1 MDNRYYRTLLER
13 MDEPGLQRRTDFA
26 SGYEAIYKDDVF
38 VCGDGDVPE
47 NADLVEKLTVKPHLV
62 LFGCGHVGKAL
73 YDLAVIQDMR
83 TTVLDCREGL
93 LTDERYPEA
102 ERICGE
108 YDDLLKREYDG
119 FYSPYYC
126 IFTHGHIHDADC
138 LYYALTHRRS
148 YIGMIG
154 SASKIAHCMQEMRDR
169 GISEL
174 QLKEVHSPIGLAIN
188 AVTPQEIAV
197 AIMAEIISVFRSDKK
212 AVDIDPHVIARA
224 AVEQGIMVRIIGKTG
239 SAPRAEGS
247 MMFVTGNSVCGTV
260 GGGAIERHAIERAKQ
275 MLSDGEQCLLEKHD
289 ISGKDKLGMICGGT
303 NTLLYKLVEHDKAGT
318 EN

>member
-1 MDNRYYRTLLER
+1 MDNRYYRTLLET
-13 MDEPGLQRRTDFA
+13 MDEPGLQRRTDFD
-26 SGYEAIYKDDVF
+26 SGCEAIYRDDVF
-38 VCGDGDVPE
+38 LCGDGELPSD
-47 NADLVEKLTVKPHLV
+47 ADLIEKLTVKPHLV

-93 LTDERYPEA
+93 LTAERYPEA

-108 YDDLLKREYDG
+108 YEDLLKREYDG

-138 LYYALTHRRS
+138 LYYALTHRHS

-154 SASKIAHCMQEMRDR
+154 SASKIEHCLQEMRDR
-169 GISEL
+169 GIREL
-174 QLKEVHSPIGLAIN
+174 MLREVHSPIGLAIN

-197 AIMAEIISVFRSDKK
+197 AIMAEIISVFRADKK

-224 AVEQGIMVRIIGKTG
+224 AVEQGVMVRIIGKTG

-275 MLSDGEQCLLEKHD
+275 MLSDGDQCLVEKHD

-303 NTLLYKLVEHDKAGT
+303 NTLLYKLVEHDKTGT

>member
-13 MDEPGLQRRTDFA
+13 MDEPGLQRRTDFD

-62 LFGCGHVGKAL
+62 LFGCGHVGKSL

-93 LTDERYPEA
+93 LTAERYPEA

-108 YDDLLKREYDG
+108 YEDLLKREYDG

-247 MMFVTGNSVCGTV
+247 MMFVTANSVCGTV

-275 MLSDGEQCLLEKHD
+275 MLSDGEQVLVEKHD

-303 NTLLYKLVEHDKAGT
+303 NTLLYKLVEYDKAT
-318 EN
+318 AEN